1 MSLTLLSQ
9 TLSLLLAA
17 AYLVTGCW
25 TGGWQACLGILV
37 CLSLPL
43 ACIWFPEELG
53 DLGAIKGRPTSKS
66 PASLVLFG
74 GWILLLLPLAIAF
87 RG

>member
-17 AYLVTGCW
+17 VYLLTGWW
-25 TGGWQACLGILV
+25 TGGWQASFGVLV

-53 DLGAIKGRPTSKS
+53 DLGAIKGRPASKS
-66 PASLVLFG
+66 PASLVLFF
-74 GWILLLLPLAIAF
+74 GWFLLLMPLAIAF
-87 RG
+87 GG